1 MLKKSLIAALI
12 LGASSLFAVEAVDR
26 ASLTKTFLD
35 GVAKERTTML
45 QERMQKEVNAK
56 VSCSVGKPYDYKK
69 GRITVEKINCETDN
83 GVIFPTH
90 NIFIKDGLIIDKVFD
105 MDNMTAVSDIM
116 QQLSFRDTLY
126 AYLSKDN
133 KPMAKY
139 ENTRELFF
147 GSGIHNNVTFI
158 FMYPYCSHCVDEVK
172 KMPQTYGEFLRGKT
186 DYYIVFMPIF
196 GEKSGIRS
204 LDIVASVNAKT
215 DYAEQYELFIK
226 MMQDSTMSKPSDL
239 KTLSTAEYV
248 NLFKTDLL
256 EWAVLGIKPE
266 TPQVF
271 EFPKK
276 ATIPDVDEIQ

>member
-1 MLKKSLIAALI
+1 MLKKSLVAALI
-12 LGASSLFAVEAVDR
+12 LGASSLFAVETADR
-26 ASLTKTFLD
+26 TSLTNTFLD

-45 QERMQKEVNAK
+45 QERIKKEVDAK
-56 VSCSVGKPYDYKK
+56 VSCSVGKPYNYKK
-69 GRITVEKINCETDN
+69 GRIDVEKINCETDN
-83 GVIFPTH
+83 GVIFPPH

-105 MDNMTAVSDIM
+105 MDNMMAVSDMM

-147 GSGIHNNVTFI
+147 GSGIHKNVTFI
-158 FMYPYCSHCVDEVK
+158 FMDPFCTHCINEVK
-172 KMPQTYGEFLRGKT
+172 DMPQTYKEFLEGKT

-196 GEKSGIRS
+196 GEKSGLRS
-204 LDIVASVNAKT
+204 LDIVAAVNAKT

-226 MMQDSTMSKPSDL
+226 MMQDSTISKPSDV

-256 EWAVLGIKPE
+256 EWGVLGIRPQ

-271 EFPKK
+271 QFPKK
-276 ATIPDVDEIQ
+276 SVVPDIDEIQ